1 MSDKDK
7 DSPAKPQSSTE
18 RPVKIPLDFED
29 ALKGLLETEPEDQDE
44 DQGGAGS
51 RGKS

>member
-1 MSDKDK
+1 MADKDK

-29 ALKGLLETEPEDQDE
+29 ALKGLLETEPDDQDDDE
-44 DQGGAGS
+44 S
-51 RGKS
+51 SKSG